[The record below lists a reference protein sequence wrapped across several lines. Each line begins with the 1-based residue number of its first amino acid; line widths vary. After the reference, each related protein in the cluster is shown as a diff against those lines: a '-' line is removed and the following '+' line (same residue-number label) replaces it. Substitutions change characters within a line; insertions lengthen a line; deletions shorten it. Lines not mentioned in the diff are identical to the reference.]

1 MLAPVNRSTPPDMLL
16 RIFSII
22 FPVFAIAAIGFA
34 YGRHKRPD
42 MALANQLNMD
52 LFVPAL
58 VFGALSSKS
67 FDLAAYQTLALA
79 GAAVILGSGLIA
91 WPFARWLKADYRTFV
106 PPMMF
111 NNSGN
116 MGLPLVLLAFGDA
129 ALPAAIVLFI
139 VEMTLHFSVG
149 AYILDHRLRLTR
161 LVRVPVI
168 VATVLGLG
176 FSAASWSLPDPVET
190 VVAML
195 GDIAIPLL
203 LFSLGVRLTEV
214 SLRDWHLGVIGA
226 VLGPA
231 AGLAIVWAA
240 GSILA
245 LPPQQLSVLIVFGAL
260 PPAVLNYIV
269 AEQYGQEPEK
279 VASIVML
286 GNLGSLVVIPV
297 ALAVA
302 LT

>member
-1 MLAPVNRSTPPDMLL
+1 MLL

-22 FPVFAIAAIGFA
+22 FPVFAIAAIGFV
-34 YGRHKRPD
+34 YGRYKRPD

-58 VFGALSSKS
+58 VFSALSSKS
-67 FDLAAYQTLALA
+67 FDLSAYQALAL
-79 GAAVILGSGLIA
+79 GGVAVILGSGVIA

-116 MGLPLVLLAFGDA
+116 MGLPLALLAFGEA
-129 ALPAAIVLFI
+129 ALPAAIVLFV
-139 VEMTLHFSVG
+139 VEMALHFSLG
-149 AYILDHRLRLTR
+149 AFILNHRLRLAG

-168 VATVLGLG
+168 MATILGLG
-176 FSAASWSLPDPVET
+176 FSATGWSLPGPVDT
-190 VVAML
+190 VIAML
-195 GDIAIPLL
+195 GDISIPLL

-214 SLRDWHLGVIGA
+214 SLRDWHLGAVGA
-226 VLGPA
+226 LLGPA
-231 AGLAIVWAA
+231 AGLAVVWALA
-240 GSILA
+240 PMLA
-245 LPPQQLSVLIVFGAL
+245 LPPQQYSLLILFGAL

-286 GNLGSLVVIPV
+286 GNLGSLVVMPL
-297 ALAVA
+297 ALALA
-302 LT
+302 LR